1 MNVNGL
7 SLLFPDQDRVAYRMI
22 SEEAWHDLGMD
33 AVTEKLTAK
42 PQEQQLIE
50 QAVGLPGNMRHCTI
64 ITACPRSVP
73 RDRARFKLVD
83 NASCT
88 IVSKL

>member
-33 AVTEKLTAK
+33 AVTEKVAKQPQEIPLIQRVMTSLTDDPTVRLLMADAVTCSSSTSFRRAAK
-42 PQEQQLIE
+42 PLS
-50 QAVGLPGNMRHCTI
+50 R
-64 ITACPRSVP
+64 
-73 RDRARFKLVD
+73 
-83 NASCT
+83 
-88 IVSKL
+88 